1 MVGEREV
8 RPGERDLVLPPEVA
22 DGLRE
27 VGGIYGLRSRV
38 PIDTDIRSL
47 AEMHQALSD
56 PLRLLILYLLRVS
69 DLCPCVLKEIT
80 ELSDSKLSYHLS
92 VLEKANMV
100 AWRPSKNWRV
110 YSLTELGK
118 TSLP

>member
-1 MVGEREV
+1 MVGEREG

-22 DGLRE
+22 EGLKE
-27 VGGIYGLRSRV
+27 VGGMEGLRSKV
-38 PIDTDIRSL
+38 PTDTDIRPL

-92 VLEKANMV
+92 VLERAGMV
-100 AWRPSKNWRV
+100 LWRQSKNWRV

-118 TSLP
+118 VSLP